1 MLKMTK
7 VKLEK
12 ISDPDTYMFV
22 ESGMREGISYN
33 NKNYS
38 KANDGY
44 CPDYDSKKPKTYVT
58 YGL

>member
-44 CPDYDSKKPKTYVT
+44 CPDYDSKKP
-58 YGL
+58 